1 MPPKDLREVL
11 EYLERRGMLAMVKAE
26 VDPHLEVA
34 EIARRVM
41 YRRYPLRCLAYP
53 SISKTGSPTTVK

>member
-1 MPPKDLREVL
+1 MSLKDLREAL
-11 EYLERRGMLAMVKAE
+11 EYLEKRGMLAMVKAE
-26 VDPHLEVA
+26 MDPHLEVA

-53 SISKTGSPTTVK
+53 SPKQVL